1 MCIHHTTTFICGH
14 VVAATTPCGHNC
26 PIPEQAIAI
35 LPAKL
40 AETSCL
46 PCVRK
51 AQKVRLERVQA
62 RLDTTLEEVSRL
74 LGHAQRDSGYIKREV
89 ESIRAW
95 VNLLERRRDNRNGG
109 IYDELK
115 CVIRNS
121 REYAGDLESG
131 KFTGPFAIWCEMKGE
146 SGLEGYPTQEG
157 GKGYGKMYDEAWER
171 LLAPKKPGDGFSEE
185 LVPVMDS
192 KNRGENGN
200 REG

>member
-1 MCIHHTTTFICGH
+1 MCIRHTTTFICGH
-14 VVAATTPCGHNC
+14 VFATTTSCSGDC

-46 PCVRK
+46 ACVQK
-51 AQKVRLERVQA
+51 AQKARLERAQA
-62 RLDTTLEEVSRL
+62 RLDMALDEVSSL
-74 LGHAQRDSGYIKREV
+74 LGRSQHDSGYIKREV

-95 VNLLERRRDNRNGG
+95 VDLLERRKDNRSGG

-131 KFTGPFAIWCEMKGE
+131 KFSGSFALWCKMRSA
-146 SGLEGYPTQEG
+146 SGTEGYLVPECG
-157 GKGYGKMYDEAWER
+157 RGYGKMYDEAWER

-185 LVPVMDS
+185 LVPVVDS
-192 KNRGENGN
+192 KEQGGCGG

>member
-1 MCIHHTTTFICGH
+1 MCIRHTTTFICGH
-14 VVAATTPCGHNC
+14 LFATTTPCSGGC
-26 PIPEQAIAI
+26 PVPEQAIAI

-46 PCVRK
+46 ACV
-51 AQKVRLERVQA
+51 QKTQKSRLERVRE
-62 RLDTTLEEVSRL
+62 RLDVTLNEVSRL
-74 LGHAQRDSGYIKREV
+74 LGRAQRDSGYIKREV

-95 VNLLERRRDNRNGG
+95 VDLLERRRNNRNGG

-115 CVIRNS
+115 CVIRGS

-131 KFTGPFAIWCEMKGE
+131 KFTGSFELWRKTRGE
-146 SGLEGYPTQEG
+146 SELEGYLVQEG

-185 LVPVMDS
+185 LPPVMGS
-192 KNRGENGN
+192 EK
-200 REG
+200 